1 MLKFWSVINCI
12 FVHWTKKLTLIV
24 NNVLLRYFRQAI
36 VPLVDNPTCNKNYE
50 QVEDIENIGA
60 TQICAGLGER
70 DSCQGDSGGP
80 MLR

>member
-1 MLKFWSVINCI
+1 M
-12 FVHWTKKLTLIV
+12 
-24 NNVLLRYFRQAI
+24 RYFRQAI

-50 QVEDIENIGA
+50 QVTDIENIGA

>member
-1 MLKFWSVINCI
+1 MCD
-12 FVHWTKKLTLIV
+12 H
-24 NNVLLRYFRQAI
+24 FRQAI

>member
-1 MLKFWSVINCI
+1 MAII
-12 FVHWTKKLTLIV
+12 EIRILIV
-24 NNVLLRYFRQAI
+24 TNFLLRYFRQAI

>member
-1 MLKFWSVINCI
+1 M
-12 FVHWTKKLTLIV
+12 
-24 NNVLLRYFRQAI
+24 RYFRQAI

-50 QVEDIENIGA
+50 QVTDIENIGA

-80 MLR
+80 MLRYYIANYQSYWL